1 MPNRRRIWKA
11 VATRMN
17 KAIIL
22 SAGQGSRLGHLVDDR
37 PKCLIDFGGRSLL
50 DRQLDTLE
58 ANGVGEAVVVTGFHD
73 ELVNDEI
80 ARRSGGPDVRTI
92 YNPFFKVADN
102 LGSLFM
108 AREELSG
115 DCLVW
120 NGDTLVSDSL
130 MAKVVRNDRAGI
142 CVTIDRKDSYD
153 DDDMKVVVAED
164 GRLQAIGKRISK
176 GVNGESIGL
185 LAFRGDGAERFRE
198 AIERDMRTP
207 EGTTIWYLRVIHH
220 LAEQSEV
227 WTYDINGEEW
237 GEVDFPEDVE
247 RARELVADWDSK
259 RKAA

>member
-1 MPNRRRIWKA
+1 MD
-11 VATRMN
+11 

-50 DRQLDTLE
+50 DRQLDTL
-58 ANGVGEAVVVTGFHD
+58 AGNGVGEAVVVTGFHD
-73 ELVNDEI
+73 DLIHD
-80 ARRSGGPDVRTI
+80 ALSRRSGGPDVRTI
-92 YNPFFKVADN
+92 YNPFYKVADN

-120 NGDTLVSDSL
+120 NGDTLVSDTL
-130 MAKVVRNDRAGI
+130 MARVVGNDRAGI

-153 DDDMKVVVAED
+153 EDDMKVVVDPD
-164 GRLQAIGKRISK
+164 GRLRAIGKRISQ

-185 LAFRGDGAERFRE
+185 LAFRSGGAERFRE
-198 AIERDMRTP
+198 AIERDIRAP

-220 LAEQSEV
+220 LAERSDV
-227 WTYDINGEEW
+227 WTFDINGEEW

-247 RARELVADWDSK
+247 RAQALVSRWDSAK
-259 RKAA
+259 GSAAA